1 MSASPSTTES
11 GNSSVVSTPTASHVP
26 GATIGVEEEFHIV
39 DLATG
44 ELRAGARELLAS
56 RAEVE
61 PELQRTMIETATEVH
76 QTLDN
81 LRADLLARR
90 AQLVNAA
97 EGLGLGVAAAGTVPG
112 SGATTARVFPKARYQ
127 WIHEEYQQLVA
138 EQQVCACQVQVGVPD
153 RDLAVRV
160 ARRVRG
166 WLPTLLAMSASSPTF
181 RGADTGYASY
191 RTVAISR
198 WPTVGPPPDVR
209 SAAEYDD
216 LIASLVGS
224 GVIKDAGMIYYDARP
239 SARYPT
245 IEIRIAD
252 GCPNLD
258 DVILIAAL
266 SRALVATA
274 AADDDAPEAPVEL
287 VRAATWR
294 AARSGLEEDLVD
306 PFAARPVP
314 AGELVDALLEHV
326 RPELTERGEWPV
338 VRELTDRL
346 LARGTF
352 AERQRE
358 LLTAGANDADLVA
371 DAVAVTAG
379 RA

>member
-1 MSASPSTTES
+1 M
-11 GNSSVVSTPTASHVP
+11 STPTASHAP
-26 GATIGVEEEFHIV
+26 GATMGVEEEFHIV
-39 DLATG
+39 DLETG
-44 ELRAGARELLAS
+44 QLRASARALLDS
-56 RAEVE
+56 RADVE
-61 PELQRTMIETATEVH
+61 PELHRTMIETGTEVH
-76 QTLDN
+76 HSLDE
-81 LRADLLARR
+81 LRADLIARR
-90 AQLVNAA
+90 ARLVTAA
-97 EGLGLGVAAAGTVPG
+97 EGLGLGVAASGTVPG
-112 SGATTARVFPKARYQ
+112 SGASVARVFPKARYQ

-181 RGADTGYASY
+181 RGGDTGYASY

-209 SAAEYDD
+209 SAREYDR
-216 LIASLVGS
+216 LIGSLVDT

-245 IEIRIAD
+245 VEIRIAD
-252 GCPNLD
+252 GCPDLD
-258 DVILIAAL
+258 DVVLLAGL

-274 AADDDAPEAPVEL
+274 AADEEAPEAPVEL

-306 PFAARPVP
+306 PFASRAVP

-326 RPELTERGEWPV
+326 RPELSARGEWPT
-338 VRELTDRL
+338 VRELADRL
-346 LARGTF
+346 LARGTS

-358 LLTAGANDADLVA
+358 LLAAGASDADLVA
-371 DAVAVTAG
+371 DLVAVTAG
-379 RA
+379 RT